1 MNRLKALVRLEIQ
14 NLMATMNVVSTRTSK
29 NHHWGLLAGL
39 LPAGII
45 IYLFATYSLA
55 IFSTLPKE
63 YSSVGLLM
71 LLVLLF
77 FVLLYLCGYS
87 AYGHLFGFK
96 DYDFLMS
103 LPLDEKEIFLSK
115 TLSFILVNYFY
126 TFCAFISIFGVYIV
140 VYQEGLLT
148 LLHSILLF
156 LAFPFIP
163 FIIAC
168 IFAFVI
174 SMVGNRS
181 KHKGVLKIVAT
192 VVAVIVMV
200 AGINYMNFALL
211 GTNMDLAATYNNF
224 KQYVPF
230 IYYGVMAL
238 AESNFVMQL
247 LALVIQ
253 TGIFATFIVFFSKY
267 FIKMNRILMIG
278 YKRKDYRYQKQ
289 LSSSVFI
296 ALLKREWSRYLSN
309 TTYVI
314 NTAFGPLMSV
324 IGVGYLLLERSTV
337 QTILDSFPR
346 MDMFA
351 FIAAMFLFTTGLVST
366 TYSSISLEGKQLWI
380 LKSLPL
386 TTADIFTAKIV
397 LNMLVI
403 FPLSAI
409 SATLCVFLMG
419 FGVME
424 WILLIVIIFANTLFS
439 SLLGLA
445 TNLCFPKLDW
455 EREIYVVKNSMAV
468 FVMTLIE
475 MVWMAICAFIGYQLF
490 GTDKMMI
497 FICGATLM
505 LMGFNGFLYYWL
517 KQKGTQKFMRL
528 A

>member
-1 MNRLKALVRLEIQ
+1 MNRLKALIRLEIQ

-29 NHHWGLLAGL
+29 KHHWGVLASL

-45 IYLFATYSLA
+45 IYLFAT
-55 IFSTLPKE
+55 FSITFFSVLPKE

-87 AYGHLFGFK
+87 AYGHLFGFQ

-115 TLSFILVNYFY
+115 TLSFIIVNYFY
-126 TFCAFISIFGVYIV
+126 TLCAFIPIFGVYIV
-140 VYQEGLLT
+140 VYQQGFLT
-148 LLHSILLF
+148 FIHSILLF
-156 LAFPFIP
+156 LVFPFIP

-168 IFAFVI
+168 IFAFFI

-181 KHKGVLKIVAT
+181 KHKGALKIVAT
-192 VVAVIVMV
+192 TVAVIAMV

-211 GTNMDLAATYNNF
+211 GSNMDLVTTYHNF

-238 AESNFVMQL
+238 SENNFVMQL
-247 LALVIQ
+247 LTLAIQ
-253 TGIFATFIVFFSKY
+253 TGIFVAFIFFFSKY

-278 YKRKDYRYQKQ
+278 YKRKDYHYQKQ
-289 LSSSVFI
+289 ISSSVFM
-296 ALLKREWSRYLSN
+296 ALLKREWSRYLNN

-324 IGVGYLLLERSTV
+324 IGVGYLLLERSTI
-337 QTILDSFPR
+337 QTVLGNFPQIE
-346 MDMFA
+346 MFA
-351 FIAAMFLFTTGLVST
+351 SIAGMFVFATGLIST
-366 TYSSISLEGKQLWI
+366 TACSISLEGKRLWI

-386 TTADIFTAKIV
+386 ATEDIFAAKIA

-403 FPLSAI
+403 FPLNAI
-409 SATLCVFLMG
+409 SATLCVFLLG
-419 FGVME
+419 FGLME
-424 WILLIVIIFANTLFS
+424 WVLLMIIIFTNTLFS

-445 TNLCFPKLDW
+445 VNLCFPKLDW
-455 EREIYVVKNSMAV
+455 DREVYVVKNSMSI
-468 FVMTLIE
+468 FVMTMIE
-475 MVWMAICAFIGYQLF
+475 MVLMAVCAFIGYQLF
-490 GTDKMMI
+490 GTDK
-497 FICGATLM
+497 LM
-505 LMGFNGFLYYWL
+505 FFVYGVILVLIGFSGFLYFWI
-517 KQKGTQKFMRL
+517 KRKGIQKFMRL